1 MHCLKNEYP
10 TVWVKVKNRVVRS
23 RYMIVTSHEKAKK
36 YVAPAS
42 TGSIMTCPL
51 FVGGLVRFRRH

>member
-1 MHCLKNEYP
+1 MHCLKHEYP
-10 TVWVKVKNRVVRS
+10 TVWVKDKNRVVVDIWKS
-23 RYMIVTSHEKAKK
+23 QVTREGKK